1 MTELEG
7 TIIPPEGTKEA
18 TQEKEMPTLKYSEED
33 YERAVSKGVS
43 KGLESTQ
50 RQLDLRQGEVQKL
63 TAEVERHKAEIVV
76 RDARIQAMQK
86 EVDEALADDPEKRDA
101 YISRIKALEREQKLA
116 EKDAEATDKLYK
128 AEIRLW
134 QAGMG
139 LKAQELVRE
148 FPNLNLNLKELIN
161 TSATEEEMENKVL
174 RLASK
179 KPEKPPK
186 FETGVSS
193 GRGVSLKTLEQANE
207 DFNKGLISK
216 KKYREIVQQVKI

>member
-18 TQEKEMPTLKYSEED
+18 TQEKETPTLKYSEED

-63 TAEVERHKAEIVV
+63 TAEVEQHKAEIAT

-86 EVDEALADDPEKRDA
+86 EVDEALADDPEKRDS
-101 YISRIKALEREQKLA
+101 YISRIAGLEREQKIA
-116 EKDAEATDKLYK
+116 KKDAEAAEKLYK
-128 AEIRLW
+128 AELMLW

-139 LKAQELVRE
+139 LKAQELDAE
-148 FPNLNLNLKELIN
+148 FPSLNLNMKELIN

-179 KPEKPPK
+179 QEPEKPPK
-186 FETGVSS
+186 FESGVSS
-193 GRGVSLKTLEQANE
+193 GGGLPLHPTLEQLEKMDQATYAKWWKE
-207 DFNKGLISK
+207 RQKP
-216 KKYREIVQQVKI
+216 E